1 MAQDLAES
9 SSLGQDSGPSTV
21 REVQVDGNILSSD
34 GKGKI
39 MYDTVNF
46 NQFNDW
52 FEKQRPDNFS
62 YEGRFALF
70 NYLEELEND
79 TGDKIKFDPI
89 ALCCEYSEY
98 DNFKKIQ
105 ENYDDIENLEKL
117 KDHTTV
123 IEIED
128 SEKLIMQN
136 F

>member
-1 MAQDLAES
+1 
-9 SSLGQDSGPSTV
+9 
-21 REVQVDGNILSSD
+21 
-34 GKGKI
+34 

-62 YEGRFALF
+62 YEGRKALF
-70 NYLEELEND
+70 DYLEDLED
-79 TGDKIKFDPI
+79 DMGEKMEFDPI
-89 ALCCEYSEY
+89 AFCCEYSEY
-98 DNFKKIQ
+98 DNFKKVQ
-105 ENYDDIENLEKL
+105 EYYADLETLEKL

-128 SEKLIMQN
+128 SEKLIIQN

>member
-1 MAQDLAES
+1 
-9 SSLGQDSGPSTV
+9 
-21 REVQVDGNILSSD
+21 
-34 GKGKI
+34 

-46 NQFNDW
+46 NQFNNW

-79 TGDKIKFDPI
+79 TGDKIEFDPI

-98 DNFKKIQ
+98 ENFKEVQ
-105 ENYDDIENLEKL
+105 EHYDDLETLEDL
-117 KDHTTV
+117 KNRTAV
-123 IEIED
+123 IEIEN
-128 SEKLIMQN
+128 SEKLIIQN

>member
-1 MAQDLAES
+1 
-9 SSLGQDSGPSTV
+9 
-21 REVQVDGNILSSD
+21 
-34 GKGKI
+34 

>member
-1 MAQDLAES
+1 MKLDLTKE
-9 SSLGQDSGPSTV
+9 
-21 REVQVDGNILSSD
+21 R
-34 GKGKI
+34 KI
-39 MYDTVNF
+39 MYDTINF

-79 TGDKIKFDPI
+79 TGDKIEFDPI
-89 ALCCEYSEY
+89 AFCCEYSEY
-98 DNFKKIQ
+98 DNLKEVQ
-105 ENYDDIENLEKL
+105 ENYDDIKNLEKL

-123 IEIED
+123 IEIEN
-128 SEKLIMQN
+128 SEKLIIQN